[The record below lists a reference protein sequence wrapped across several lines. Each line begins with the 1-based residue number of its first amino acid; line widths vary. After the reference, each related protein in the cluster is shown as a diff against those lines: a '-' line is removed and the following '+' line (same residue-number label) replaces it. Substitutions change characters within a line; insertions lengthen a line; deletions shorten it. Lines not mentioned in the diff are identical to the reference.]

1 MMTRASRRESAVGG
15 ASGRGASAAVDIS
28 GRQNVALIT
37 AIESATID
45 IRAWPTRWF
54 INCLHERLFRRGIV
68 ASPINSWQSEHLDAI
83 RWKTISGLVPET
95 ASGKR

>member
-15 ASGRGASAAVDIS
+15 ARGRGSSAAVDIS

-37 AIESATID
+37 PIESATID

-54 INCLHERLFRRGIV
+54 INCLHERLFSGGIV
-68 ASPINSWQSEHLDAI
+68 ASPISSWHAELLDAI
-83 RWKTISGLVPET
+83 KWKTISGLVPET
-95 ASGKR
+95 ASGKL